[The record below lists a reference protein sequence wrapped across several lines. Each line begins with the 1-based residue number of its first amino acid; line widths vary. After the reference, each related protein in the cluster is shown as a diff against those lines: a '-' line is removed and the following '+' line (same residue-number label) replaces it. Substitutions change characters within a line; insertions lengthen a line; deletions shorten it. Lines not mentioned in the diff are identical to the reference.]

1 MNKPSLTSLWGWLF
15 ALCLIV
21 LVGCSVLAV
30 DAHNTINEY
39 KVLRASDISMMRRE
53 IVNANLAQTEQL
65 RNLLNNNSEQLKQ
78 YVDVQIPREVQN
90 TISSITPI
98 TIQQTASPAITASP
112 TIHTS
117 NYKRK

>member
-1 MNKPSLTSLWGWLF
+1 MPSLTTLWGWLF

-39 KVLRASDISMMRRE
+39 KALRESDLSMMRRE

-65 RNLLNNNSEQLKQ
+65 RNLLNNNNEQLKQ
-78 YVDVQIPREVQN
+78 YVDVQIPREVHN
-90 TISSITPI
+90 TISSITPVV
-98 TIQQTASPAITASP
+98 IQQNANPAITASP
-112 TIHTS
+112 TINTS
-117 NYKRK
+117 NNKRK

>member
-1 MNKPSLTSLWGWLF
+1 MPSLTSLWGWLF
-15 ALCLIV
+15 ALCLTV

-39 KVLRASDISMMRRE
+39 KALRASDISMMRRE

-78 YVDVQIPREVQN
+78 YVDIQIPRQVQN

-117 NYKRK
+117 NNKRK

>member
-1 MNKPSLTSLWGWLF
+1 MPSLTSLWGWLF
-15 ALCLIV
+15 ALCLTV

-39 KVLRASDISMMRRE
+39 KALRASDLSMMRRE

-78 YVDVQIPREVQN
+78 YIDVQIPREVQN
-90 TISSITPI
+90 TISSITPVV
-98 TIQQTASPAITASP
+98 IQQNASPAITASP
-112 TIHTS
+112 TINTS
-117 NYKRK
+117 NKRK